1 MNVDIK
7 RMPVDR
13 AMQILRA
20 AAVLALLALA
30 LMMWSTFDPVP
41 SAVLVGLSVGQVLGT
56 LSFAAYLT
64 VVLWDLRR
72 RRRVALLD
80 SSTSLP
86 PPSGPLLGS
95 SDRDSTTPPP
105 PSSKSLL

>member
-1 MNVDIK
+1 MNLDVK
-7 RMPVDR
+7 RMPPDR

-20 AAVLALLALA
+20 SAVLALIALA

-41 SAVLVGLSVGQVLGT
+41 SAVLVGLSLGQVLGT
-56 LSFAAYLT
+56 LSFVAYLT

-72 RRRVALLD
+72 RRRIAILD

-86 PPSGPLLGS
+86 PPSQPLLGG
-95 SDRDSTTPPP
+95 SDRDSAP

>member
-1 MNVDIK
+1 MNLDVK
-7 RMPVDR
+7 RMPPDR

-20 AAVLALLALA
+20 SAVLALIALA

-41 SAVLVGLSVGQVLGT
+41 SAVLVGLSLGQVLGT
-56 LSFAAYLT
+56 LSFVAYLT

-72 RRRVALLD
+72 RRRIAILD

-86 PPSGPLLGS
+86 PPSQPLLGS
-95 SDRDSTTPPP
+95 SDRDSAP